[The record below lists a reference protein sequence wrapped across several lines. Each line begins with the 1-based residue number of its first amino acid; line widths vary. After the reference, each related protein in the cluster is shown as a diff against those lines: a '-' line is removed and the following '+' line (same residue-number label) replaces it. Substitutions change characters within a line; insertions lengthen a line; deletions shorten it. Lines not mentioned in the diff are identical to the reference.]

1 MMIVAKRFFSLEG
14 IDGSGKTTQLKLLA
28 ADLESMGYSCVTL
41 REPGGSKISERIRD
55 LLLDKRS
62 SGMSPKA
69 ELLLYNAARAQVI
82 AEVVRPALDAGKIVL
97 ADRFAW
103 STLAYQGYGRQLD
116 IDEVAAL
123 SELTCGGCFPELTVV
138 LDVPAP
144 VGKKRRL
151 LAGAAPDRLEAEAD
165 SFFERVRAGY
175 LKIAKDNPDLVAVL
189 DATEAKEV
197 LHEKLLNLVIE
208 RIS

>member
-1 MMIVAKRFFSLEG
+1 MVVAKRFFSLEG

-28 ADLESMGYSCVTL
+28 EALESMGYSCVKL
-41 REPGGSKISERIRD
+41 REPGGSKISERIRE
-55 LLLDKRS
+55 LLLDKAS
-62 SGMSPKA
+62 SGMSAKA

-82 AEVVRPALDAGKIVL
+82 AEVIKPALDEGKIVL

-116 IDEVAAL
+116 VDEVSAL
-123 SELTCGGCFPELTVV
+123 SELTCGGCFPELTIV
-138 LDVPAP
+138 LDVPAK

-151 LAGAAPDRLEAEAD
+151 LAGGAPDRLESEAEP
-165 SFFERVRAGY
+165 FFERVRAGY
-175 LKIAKDNPDLVAVL
+175 QRIAESNPDTVKLL
-189 DATEAKEV
+189 DATEPENAIKEKI
-197 LHEKLLNLVIE
+197 LELVVE

>member
-82 AEVVRPALDAGKIVL
+82 AEVVKPALDAGKIVL

-138 LDVPAP
+138 LDVPIP
-144 VGKKRRL
+144 VGRKRRL

-189 DATEAKEV
+189 DATEAKEA